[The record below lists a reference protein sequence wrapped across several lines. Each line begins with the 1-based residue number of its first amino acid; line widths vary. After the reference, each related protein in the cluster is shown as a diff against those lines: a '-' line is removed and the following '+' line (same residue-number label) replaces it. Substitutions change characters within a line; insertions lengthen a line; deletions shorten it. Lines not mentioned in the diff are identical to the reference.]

1 MPNLTVGRTNMRIFA
16 YVAVILILTASA
28 ARAQMDV
35 PNDTTVSPVSEA
47 DVHWKIVQREIEQI
61 TEGAPDSPV
70 GNQLEMVG
78 RIEGRAIR
86 ELFPGWEFYAVS
98 YSNYKKEGFDDRPV
112 SLAAGLGLT
121 LAVGP
126 DSRLNIRMSH
136 YGNHE
141 EYGHLLIETK
151 AAIRNTDDANLVWH
165 AFCEIHRKAWKGRT
179 VEKVSETEWKLGI
192 YSYDQTVSVVDG
204 LSTIVKRTHF
214 MQVTTDA
221 TSKQITSWKSV
232 VETSN
237 NRLRRTE
244 G

>member
-61 TEGAPDSPV
+61 KEGAPDSPV

-126 DSRLNIRMSH
+126 DSRLKIRMSH

-141 EYGHLLIETK
+141 EYGYLLIETK
-151 AAIRNTDDANLVWH
+151 AAIRNADDANLVWH
-165 AFCEIHRKAWKGRT
+165 AFCEIHRKAWKGRK

-192 YSYDQTVSVVDG
+192 FSYDQTISVVDG
-204 LSTIVKRTHF
+204 VSTVVKRTHF
-214 MQVTTDA
+214 MQVMIDPA
-221 TSKQITSWKSV
+221 SKQIATWKSI
-232 VETSN
+232 VETS

>member
-1 MPNLTVGRTNMRIFA
+1 MRIFT
-16 YVAVILILTASA
+16 VVTVILILTTGA

-35 PNDTTVSPVSEA
+35 PNDTTVTAVSET
-47 DVHWKIVQREIEQI
+47 DVHWKIVQKEIEQI
-61 TEGAPDSPV
+61 TKGAPDSPI
-70 GNQLEMVG
+70 GNKLEMVG
-78 RIEGRAIR
+78 RIEGWAIR

>member
-1 MPNLTVGRTNMRIFA
+1 MRIFT
-16 YVAVILILTASA
+16 VVTVILILTTGAV
-28 ARAQMDV
+28 RAQMDV
-35 PNDTTVSPVSEA
+35 PNDTTVTAVSET
-47 DVHWKIVQREIEQI
+47 DVHWKIVQKEIEQI
-61 TEGAPDSPV
+61 TKGAPDSPI
-70 GNQLEMVG
+70 GNKLEMVG
-78 RIEGRAIR
+78 RIEGWAIR